1 MAILKNMDRNERL
14 GRSIHARQRRARLKK
29 TLSQR
34 SDNLYAH
41 LVRLRHKKRKFHDKH
56 PLISY

>member
-1 MAILKNMDRNERL
+1 MDRNERL
-14 GRSIHARQRRARLKK
+14 GRQSMQDKEGSFEK

-41 LVRLRHKKRKFHDKH
+41 LVRLRHKKRKFHEKH
-56 PLISY
+56 PLVH

>member
-1 MAILKNMDRNERL
+1 MANLKYMDRNERL

-34 SDNLYAH
+34 SDNVYAH
-41 LVRLRHKKRKFHDKH
+41 LVRLRHKKRKFHEKH
-56 PLISY
+56 PLVH

>member
-1 MAILKNMDRNERL
+1 MANLKYMDRNERL
-14 GRSIHARQRRARLKK
+14 SRSIHARQRRARLKK

-41 LVRLRHKKRKFHDKH
+41 LDRLRHKKRKFHIRH
-56 PLISY
+56 PLVL